1 MLLKGYPLL
10 LTLVPTLYPYIPHRQ
25 GSLPLDSIWFEDPE
39 QFLETLSTKKKYKYK
54 CTMQLYNKKERDIR
68 ILTKQ

>member
-39 QFLETLSTKKKYKYK
+39 RFLETLSTKKYISTNVQCSY
-54 CTMQLYNKKERDIR
+54 TIKKREI
-68 ILTKQ
+68 